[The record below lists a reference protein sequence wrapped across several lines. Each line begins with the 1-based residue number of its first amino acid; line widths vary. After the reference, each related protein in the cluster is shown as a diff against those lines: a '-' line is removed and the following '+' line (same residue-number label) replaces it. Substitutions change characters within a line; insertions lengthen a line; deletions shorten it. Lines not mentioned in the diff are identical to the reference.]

1 MNNFIKR
8 FLTSLIILPISI
20 YLLFS
25 GGVKLNIFL
34 LILFF
39 FSMFEIIYNFKSIY
53 SKLFLSLILIL
64 AIYSVNV
71 LANESYRSVYI
82 LYYSILICISS
93 DIGGYVF
100 GKIIKGRKLTKI
112 SPNKTFSG
120 LFGSYIFSYLA
131 LFIFNIYVLEKI
143 NDSLNVSILFK
154 FDEILLTFILSSV
167 SQLGDLTISY
177 LKRKDKIK
185 DTGKIL
191 PGHGGILDR
200 LDSLMFVVIIAFFFY
215 KSFNYFL

>member
-1 MNNFIKR
+1 M
-8 FLTSLIILPISI
+8 
-20 YLLFS
+20 Y
-25 GGVKLNIFL
+25 
-34 LILFF
+34 
-39 FSMFEIIYNFKSIY
+39 EIIYNFKSIF

-64 AIYSVNV
+64 AIISVNI
-71 LANESYRSVYI
+71 LANESYRSAYI
-82 LYYSILICISS
+82 LYYSILLCISS

-120 LFGSYIFSYLA
+120 FFGAYIFSFLA
-131 LFIFNIYVLEKI
+131 LFIFNTYVLEKI
-143 NDSLNVSILFK
+143 NDLLNVTVLFN
-154 FDEILLTFILSSV
+154 FNEILLTFILSSV
-167 SQLGDLTISY
+167 SQLGDLTISF

-185 DTGKIL
+185 DSGKIL

-200 LDSLMFVVIIAFFFY
+200 LDSLMFVVIAAFFFY

>member
-39 FSMFEIIYNFKSIY
+39 FSIY

-112 SPNKTFSG
+112 SPNKTFS
-120 LFGSYIFSYLA
+120 
-131 LFIFNIYVLEKI
+131 
-143 NDSLNVSILFK
+143 
-154 FDEILLTFILSSV
+154 
-167 SQLGDLTISY
+167 
-177 LKRKDKIK
+177 
-185 DTGKIL
+185 
-191 PGHGGILDR
+191 
-200 LDSLMFVVIIAFFFY
+200 
-215 KSFNYFL
+215 